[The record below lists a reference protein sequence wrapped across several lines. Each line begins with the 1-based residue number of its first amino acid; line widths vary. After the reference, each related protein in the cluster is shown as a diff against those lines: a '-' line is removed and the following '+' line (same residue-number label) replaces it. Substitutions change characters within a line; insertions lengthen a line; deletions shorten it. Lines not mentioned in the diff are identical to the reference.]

1 MKRRAAS
8 LLLAVVM
15 VLCLLPATAFAAAW
29 KAIASG
35 VCGASGDTVRWELSE
50 SGTLTISGKGAME
63 DYYSQRTSWDKYK
76 DKITAV
82 VVEKGVTKKG
92 AAPSRTARRW

>member
-15 VLCLLPATAFAAAW
+15 VLCLLPATAFAAAG

-63 DYYSQRTSWDKYK
+63 DYYS
-76 DKITAV
+76 
-82 VVEKGVTKKG
+82 
-92 AAPSRTARRW
+92 